1 MAEVVVDP
9 NEPPEKAEEDAA
21 AIVKAEEEKEKAET
35 EVKLEHP
42 RVPVI
47 RVRLDEHVADVTVE
61 DLVRLLSLSLSLGAP
76 ADFVCW
82 DRR

>member
-1 MAEVVVDP
+1 MSEIVERVVDP

-21 AIVKAEEEKEKAET
+21 AILKAEEERRKDEK
-35 EVKLEHP
+35 EVKREHP

-61 DLVRLLSLSLSLGAP
+61 DLVRPLSLSPRCPG
-76 ADFVCW
+76 
-82 DRR
+82 